1 MFDCVALEIINSW
14 RRLSIVSWPALELI
28 IVGGGN
34 YPSRFAP

>member
-1 MFDCVALEIINSW
+1 MFDWVALEITNSW
-14 RRLSIVSWPALELI
+14 RRLLIVSWPASGLI